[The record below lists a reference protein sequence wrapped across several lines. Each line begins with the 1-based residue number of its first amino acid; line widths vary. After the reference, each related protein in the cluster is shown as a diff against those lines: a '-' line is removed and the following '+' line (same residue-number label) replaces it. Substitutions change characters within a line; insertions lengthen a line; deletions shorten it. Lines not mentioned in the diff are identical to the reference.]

1 MLIFTKD
8 DKIITKSVEFVVT
21 DNQKELR
28 KFEKL

>member
-8 DKIITKSVEFVVT
+8 DKIILKSVEFVVT